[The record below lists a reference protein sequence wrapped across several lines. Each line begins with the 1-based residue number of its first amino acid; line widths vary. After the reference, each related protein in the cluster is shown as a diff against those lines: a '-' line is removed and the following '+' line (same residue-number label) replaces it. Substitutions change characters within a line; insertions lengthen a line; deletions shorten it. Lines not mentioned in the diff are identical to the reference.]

1 VLPNRRRGATIA
13 RMLVLIDYLQK
24 EPRTLRDMQKELYLV
39 SDLRVCR
46 RTISR
51 DMDVLKS
58 LGWCKDELLPHRPDN
73 GDRTHIFTWTKR

>member
-1 VLPNRRRGATIA
+1 MLPNRRRGATIA
-13 RMLVLIDYLQK
+13 RMLVLIDYLK
-24 EPRTLRDMQKELYLV
+24 SGPRTLRDMQRELYVV

-58 LGWCKDELLPHRPDN
+58 LGWCKDELLPHRPSND
-73 GDRTHIFTWTKR
+73 DRTRVFTWIKI